1 MFGTVGHDGKPGWG
15 VGSPRE
21 RRALWRT
28 PRQPL
33 RRGPRSC
40 ERRGREAAAHPH
52 AGGAHAI
59 VASAE
64 AEDARR
70 GRSLAAPLL
79 VLAFGSGARLGELLA
94 LPWGTGGP
102 RSRGGRPPRSPER
115 RSRPGRGRPLPLH
128 PAEVARLPPQR
139 AARARGVAR
148 LRRRRLAIARSR
160 CLIGA
165 GLARTSGRPETP
177 CK

>member
-94 LPWGTGGP
+94 LPWG
-102 RSRGGRPPRSPER
+102 PEGLDLEAGVLRVR
-115 RSRPGRGRPLPLH
+115 RSVDRVRGEDGLYPFIPPKSRASRRNVPLAPEASH
-128 PAEVARLPPQR
+128 GCAD
-139 AARARGVAR
+139 
-148 LRRRRLAIARSR
+148 
-160 CLIGA
+160 A
-165 GLARTSGRPETP
+165 GSP
-177 CK
+177 